1 MIDYKCSWCLNV
13 EAYSEAIP
21 RELIRCSKCSSLGQ
35 MPIGKD
41 SMPLGPFDDWYTQ
54 GPLLESGVYFP
65 PSEQLETYVD
75 SLPED
80 PKGALSRQIGGGHY
94 KDMPL
99 QPIEYIL
106 ANELGFCEG
115 NIVKYITRY
124 KAKGGA
130 EDVKKVIH
138 YAQILLENINGD
150 S

>member
-1 MIDYKCSWCLNV
+1 MKMVDYKCSWCLNV
-13 EAYSEAIP
+13 EPYPEVIP
-21 RELIRCSKCSSLGQ
+21 SDLIRCSQCSSTGVE
-35 MPIGKD
+35 PIRK
-41 SMPLGPFDDWYTQ
+41 PLNP
-54 GPLLESGVYFP
+54 LES
-65 PSEQLETYVD
+65 YVARIQ
-75 SLPED
+75 ED

-94 KDMPL
+94 KDMPM

>member
-1 MIDYKCSWCLNV
+1 MTDIHNIDPPPQKLITNPLEEYVK
-13 EAYSEAIP
+13 AI
-21 RELIRCSKCSSLGQ
+21 Q
-35 MPIGKD
+35 
-41 SMPLGPFDDWYTQ
+41 
-54 GPLLESGVYFP
+54 
-65 PSEQLETYVD
+65 

-138 YAQILLENINGD
+138 YAQILLENIDGN